1 MSNKGKQIREL
12 LDKTSAAAPDMTK
25 PLKAIGDGSM
35 LDGIKNIHD
44 YAWKEGEKTGVVKGT
59 VITICT
65 GIAVKMIPKGVSFVK
80 KKLAERKEHEKMGE
94 KIYTAFS
101 EEINDSH
108 DEGGNVNGEDEKTE
122 E

>member
-12 LDKTSAAAPDMTK
+12 LDKTSVAAPDMTK

-44 YAWKEGEKTGVVKGT
+44 YAWKEGEKTGLVKGT

-65 GIAVKMIPKGVSFVK
+65 GIPIKMVPKGVGFVK
-80 KKLAERKEHEKMGE
+80 KKLAERKEHEKLGE
-94 KIYTAFS
+94 KIYTAFN
-101 EEINDSH
+101 EGINDSH
-108 DEGGNVNGEDEKTE
+108 EEGGNVNEENEKTE